1 MIGDYSIM
9 DWVTL
14 GGILTTIASLVGI
27 AIKLA
32 RDNSGLKAE
41 MKALS
46 KEREMEHASLSSE
59 HKGLSSEHK
68 GLSSEHKGLSSD
80 HRGLSKEHDALSKEH
95 ASIKKDTE
103 YISDEMKYEKMARE
117 NLYKNSTKAKEI
129 LETMDFMKEVVLQNS
144 RLTEE
149 VGRLT
154 VENQEL
160 SKSKQNNELDKVL
173 RILGRIEGQLASLEG
188 YRGTEEVQVVLKR
201 VESELL
207 ELNN

>member
-1 MIGDYSIM
+1 MIEGYSFM
-9 DWVTL
+9 DWVTF
-14 GGILTTIASLVGI
+14 GGVLTTIASLVGI

-32 RDNSGLKAE
+32 RDNSGFKAE

-46 KEREMEHASLSSE
+46 KEREMEHDSLSSE
-59 HKGLSSEHK
+59 
-68 GLSSEHKGLSSD
+68 
-80 HRGLSKEHDALSKEH
+80 HRGLSKEHDSLSKEH

-117 NLYKNSTKAKEI
+117 NLYKNSTRAKEI
-129 LETMDFMKEVVLQNS
+129 LETMDLMKEVVLQNS
-144 RLTEE
+144 RLHEE
-149 VGRLT
+149 VTRLT
-154 VENQEL
+154 VANQEL
-160 SKSKQNNELDKVL
+160 SKPKQNNELDKVF

-207 ELNN
+207 ELTN

>member
-9 DWVTL
+9 DWVTF
-14 GGILTTIASLVGI
+14 GGIVATIASLVGI

-46 KEREMEHASLSSE
+46 KEREMEHESLSKE
-59 HKGLSSEHK
+59 HSALSKEH
-68 GLSSEHKGLSSD
+68 D
-80 HRGLSKEHDALSKEH
+80 GLSKEHDVLSKEH
-95 ASIKKDTE
+95 DSIKKDTE

-129 LETMDFMKEVVLQNS
+129 LETMDLMKEVVLQNS

-149 VGRLT
+149 VTRLK

-160 SKSKQNNELDKVL
+160 SKPKENKELDKVL

-201 VESELL
+201 VESELS
-207 ELNN
+207 ELSN

>member
-1 MIGDYSIM
+1 MIEEYSIM
-9 DWVTL
+9 DWVTFS
-14 GGILTTIASLVGI
+14 GIVATIASLVGI

-46 KEREMEHASLSSE
+46 KEREMEHE
-59 HKGLSSEHK
+59 
-68 GLSSEHKGLSSD
+68 
-80 HRGLSKEHDALSKEH
+80 RLSKEHDGLYKDH
-95 ASIKKDTE
+95 LSIKEDTR

-129 LETMDFMKEVVLQNS
+129 LETIDLMKEVVFQNS

-149 VGRLT
+149 VTRLK

-160 SKSKQNNELDKVL
+160 SKPKQNNQLDKVL

>member
-14 GGILTTIASLVGI
+14 GGILTTVASLVGI

-59 HKGLSSEHK
+59 HKGLSS
-68 GLSSEHKGLSSD
+68 D

-103 YISDEMKYEKMARE
+103 YISDEMKYEK
-117 NLYKNSTKAKEI
+117 N
-129 LETMDFMKEVVLQNS
+129 
-144 RLTEE
+144 
-149 VGRLT
+149 G
-154 VENQEL
+154 
-160 SKSKQNNELDKVL
+160 
-173 RILGRIEGQLASLEG
+173 
-188 YRGTEEVQVVLKR
+188 
-201 VESELL
+201 
-207 ELNN
+207 

>member
-1 MIGDYSIM
+1 MIEGYSFM

-14 GGILTTIASLVGI
+14 GGILTTVASLVGI

-46 KEREMEHASLSSE
+46 KEREMEHDS
-59 HKGLSSEHK
+59 
-68 GLSSEHKGLSSD
+68 
-80 HRGLSKEHDALSKEH
+80 LSKEHDSLSKEHDSLSKEH

-129 LETMDFMKEVVLQNS
+129 LETMDLMKEVVLQNS
-144 RLTEE
+144 KLTEE
-149 VGRLT
+149 VTRLK

-160 SKSKQNNELDKVL
+160 SKPKQNTELDKVL
-173 RILGRIEGQLASLEG
+173 HILGRIEGQLASLEG
-188 YRGTEEVQVVLKR
+188 YRSTEEVQVVLKR

>member
-9 DWVTL
+9 DWVTF
-14 GGILTTIASLVGI
+14 GGILATIASLVGI

-46 KEREMEHASLSSE
+46 KEREMEH
-59 HKGLSSEHK
+59 
-68 GLSSEHKGLSSD
+68 D
-80 HRGLSKEHDALSKEH
+80 RLSKEHDRLSKEHDSLSNEHDGLSKEH

-129 LETMDFMKEVVLQNS
+129 LETMDLMKEVVLQNS
-144 RLTEE
+144 SLTEE
-149 VGRLT
+149 VTRLK

-160 SKSKQNNELDKVL
+160 SKPKENKELDKVL
-173 RILGRIEGQLASLEG
+173 RILGRIEGQLASLEDHCS
-188 YRGTEEVQVVLKR
+188 TEEVQVVLKR

-207 ELNN
+207 ELIN

>member
-1 MIGDYSIM
+1 MIEGYSFM
-9 DWVTL
+9 DWVTF
-14 GGILTTIASLVGI
+14 GGVLTTIASLVGI

-46 KEREMEHASLSSE
+46 KEREMEHAS
-59 HKGLSSEHK
+59 LSSEHK

>member
-1 MIGDYSIM
+1 MIEEYSIM
-9 DWVTL
+9 DWITFS
-14 GGILTTIASLVGI
+14 GIVATIASLVGI

-46 KEREMEHASLSSE
+46 KEREMEHDSLSSE
-59 HKGLSSEHK
+59 HRGLSSEH
-68 GLSSEHKGLSSD
+68 
-80 HRGLSKEHDALSKEH
+80 RNLSKEHDTLSKEH

-103 YISDEMKYEKMARE
+103 YISDEMKYEKEARK
-117 NLYKNSTKAKEI
+117 NLYKNSSRAKEI
-129 LETMDFMKEVVLQNS
+129 LETMDLMKEVVLQNS
-144 RLTEE
+144 KLHEE
-149 VGRLT
+149 VTRLT
-154 VENQEL
+154 VANQEL
-160 SKSKQNNELDKVL
+160 SKPKQNNNELDKVI

>member
-46 KEREMEHASLSSE
+46 KEREMEHDRLSN
-59 HKGLSSEHK
+59 
-68 GLSSEHKGLSSD
+68 
-80 HRGLSKEHDALSKEH
+80 EHDGLSKEH

-129 LETMDFMKEVVLQNS
+129 LETMDLMKEVVFQNS
-144 RLTEE
+144 SLTEE
-149 VGRLT
+149 VTRLK

-160 SKSKQNNELDKVL
+160 SKPKKNKELDKVL
-173 RILGRIEGQLASLEG
+173 RILGRIEGQLASLEDHCS
-188 YRGTEEVQVVLKR
+188 TEEVQVVLKR

>member
-14 GGILTTIASLVGI
+14 GGILTTVASLVGI

-46 KEREMEHASLSSE
+46 KEREMEHDSLSSE
-59 HKGLSSEHK
+59 HRGLSKEH
-68 GLSSEHKGLSSD
+68 D
-80 HRGLSKEHDALSKEH
+80 ALSKEHDALSKEH

-103 YISDEMKYEKMARE
+103 YISDEMKYEKEARK
-117 NLYKNSTKAKEI
+117 NLYKNSSRAKEI
-129 LETMDFMKEVVLQNS
+129 LETMDLMKEVVLEIS
-144 RLTEE
+144 RLNEE
-149 VGRLT
+149 VTRLK

-160 SKSKQNNELDKVL
+160 SKPKQNNELDKVL

>member
-14 GGILTTIASLVGI
+14 GGILTTVASLVGI

-46 KEREMEHASLSSE
+46 KEREMEHE
-59 HKGLSSEHK
+59 
-68 GLSSEHKGLSSD
+68 
-80 HRGLSKEHDALSKEH
+80 RLSKEHDGLYKDH
-95 ASIKKDTE
+95 LSIKDDTR
-103 YISDEMKYEKMARE
+103 YISDEMKYEKMARK

-129 LETMDFMKEVVLQNS
+129 LETMDLMKEVVLQNS
-144 RLTEE
+144 SLTEE
-149 VGRLT
+149 VTRLK

-160 SKSKQNNELDKVL
+160 SKPKENKELHKVL
-173 RILGRIEGQLASLEG
+173 RILGRIEGQLASLEDHCS
-188 YRGTEEVQVVLKR
+188 TEEVQVVLKR

-207 ELNN
+207 ELIN

>member
-14 GGILTTIASLVGI
+14 GGILTTVASVVGI

-46 KEREMEHASLSSE
+46 KEREMEHE
-59 HKGLSSEHK
+59 
-68 GLSSEHKGLSSD
+68 
-80 HRGLSKEHDALSKEH
+80 RLSKEHDGLYKDH
-95 ASIKKDTE
+95 LSIKKDTE

-129 LETMDFMKEVVLQNS
+129 LETMDLMKEVVLQNS
-144 RLTEE
+144 SLTEE
-149 VGRLT
+149 VTRLK

-160 SKSKQNNELDKVL
+160 SKPKQNKELDKVL
-173 RILGRIEGQLASLEG
+173 RILGRIEGQLASLEDHCS
-188 YRGTEEVQVVLKR
+188 TEEVQVVLKR

-207 ELNN
+207 ELIN

>member
-1 MIGDYSIM
+1 MIEGYSIM
-9 DWVTL
+9 DWVTF
-14 GGILTTIASLVGI
+14 GGILATIASLVGI

-46 KEREMEHASLSSE
+46 KEREMEHDS
-59 HKGLSSEHK
+59 
-68 GLSSEHKGLSSD
+68 
-80 HRGLSKEHDALSKEH
+80 LSKEHSSLHDALSKEHGDLSKEH

-129 LETMDFMKEVVLQNS
+129 LETMDLMKEVVLQNS
-144 RLTEE
+144 SLTEE
-149 VGRLT
+149 VARLK

-160 SKSKQNNELDKVL
+160 SKPKQNNELDKVL

>member
-68 GLSSEHKGLSSD
+68 GLSSD
-80 HRGLSKEHDALSKEH
+80 HRGLSKEHDALSKEN

>member
-46 KEREMEHASLSSE
+46 KEREMEHAS
-59 HKGLSSEHK
+59 LSSEHK

-201 VESELL
+201 VQSELL

>member
-9 DWVTL
+9 DWVTF

-46 KEREMEHASLSSE
+46 KEREMEHGS
-59 HKGLSSEHK
+59 
-68 GLSSEHKGLSSD
+68 
-80 HRGLSKEHDALSKEH
+80 LSKEHDVLSKEH

-117 NLYKNSTKAKEI
+117 NLYKNSSRAKEI
-129 LETMDFMKEVVLQNS
+129 LETMDLMKEVVLQNS

-149 VGRLT
+149 VTRLR

-160 SKSKQNNELDKVL
+160 SKPKQNNELDKVL

-188 YRGTEEVQVVLKR
+188 YRSTEEVQVVLKR

-207 ELNN
+207 ELIN

>member
-9 DWVTL
+9 DWVTF
-14 GGILTTIASLVGI
+14 GGIVATIASLVGI

-46 KEREMEHASLSSE
+46 KEREMEHDSLSSE
-59 HKGLSSEHK
+59 HRGLSSEH
-68 GLSSEHKGLSSD
+68 
-80 HRGLSKEHDALSKEH
+80 RNLSKEHDALSKEH

-117 NLYKNSTKAKEI
+117 NLYKNSTRAKEI

-144 RLTEE
+144 RLHDE
-149 VGRLT
+149 VTRLT
-154 VENQEL
+154 VANQEI
-160 SKSKQNNELDKVL
+160 SKPKQNNELDKVL

-188 YRGTEEVQVVLKR
+188 YRSTEEVQVVLKR
-201 VESELL
+201 VESELS
-207 ELNN
+207 ELSN

>member
-1 MIGDYSIM
+1 MIEEYSIM
-9 DWVTL
+9 DWITFS
-14 GGILTTIASLVGI
+14 GIVATIASLVGI

-46 KEREMEHASLSSE
+46 KEREMEHDSLSSE
-59 HKGLSSEHK
+59 
-68 GLSSEHKGLSSD
+68 

-103 YISDEMKYEKMARE
+103 YISDEMKYEKEARK
-117 NLYKNSTKAKEI
+117 NLYKNSSRAKEI
-129 LETMDFMKEVVLQNS
+129 LETMDLMKEVVLENS
-144 RLTEE
+144 RLNEE
-149 VGRLT
+149 VTRLK

-160 SKSKQNNELDKVL
+160 SKPKQNNELDKVL

>member
-1 MIGDYSIM
+1 M
-9 DWVTL
+9 DWITFS
-14 GGILTTIASLVGI
+14 GIVATIASLVGI

-46 KEREMEHASLSSE
+46 KEREMEHDS
-59 HKGLSSEHK
+59 
-68 GLSSEHKGLSSD
+68 
-80 HRGLSKEHDALSKEH
+80 LSKEHDSLSKEHDSLSKEHDSLSKEH

-117 NLYKNSTKAKEI
+117 NLYKNSTRAKEI
-129 LETMDFMKEVVLQNS
+129 LETMDLMKEVVLQNS
-144 RLTEE
+144 KLTEE
-149 VGRLT
+149 VTRLK

-160 SKSKQNNELDKVL
+160 SKPKQNTELDKVL

-188 YRGTEEVQVVLKR
+188 YRSTEEVQVVLKR

>member
-9 DWVTL
+9 DWVTF
-14 GGILTTIASLVGI
+14 GGIVATIASLVGI

-32 RDNSGLKAE
+32 WDNSGLKAE

-46 KEREMEHASLSSE
+46 KEREMEYE
-59 HKGLSSEHK
+59 
-68 GLSSEHKGLSSD
+68 
-80 HRGLSKEHDALSKEH
+80 RLSKEHDGLYKDH
-95 ASIKKDTE
+95 LSIKEDTR

-129 LETMDFMKEVVLQNS
+129 LETMDLMKEVVLQNS
-144 RLTEE
+144 RLHEE
-149 VGRLT
+149 VTRLT
-154 VENQEL
+154 VANQEL
-160 SKSKQNNELDKVL
+160 SKPKENKELDKVL
-173 RILGRIEGQLASLEG
+173 RILGRIEGQLASLED

-207 ELNN
+207 ELSN

>member
-14 GGILTTIASLVGI
+14 GGILTTVASLVGI

-46 KEREMEHASLSSE
+46 KEREMEHDSLSSE
-59 HKGLSSEHK
+59 HRGLSSEH
-68 GLSSEHKGLSSD
+68 
-80 HRGLSKEHDALSKEH
+80 RNLSKEHDALSKEH

-129 LETMDFMKEVVLQNS
+129 LETMDLMKEVVLQNS
-144 RLTEE
+144 SLTEE
-149 VGRLT
+149 VTRLK

-160 SKSKQNNELDKVL
+160 SKPKQNNELDKVL

-188 YRGTEEVQVVLKR
+188 YRSTEEVQVVLKR

-207 ELNN
+207 ELSN

>member
-1 MIGDYSIM
+1 M
-9 DWVTL
+9 DWVTF
-14 GGILTTIASLVGI
+14 GGIVATIASLVGI

-46 KEREMEHASLSSE
+46 KEREMEHESLSKE
-59 HKGLSSEHK
+59 HSALSKEH
-68 GLSSEHKGLSSD
+68 D
-80 HRGLSKEHDALSKEH
+80 GLSKEHDVLSKEH

-129 LETMDFMKEVVLQNS
+129 LETMDLMKEVVLQNS

-149 VGRLT
+149 VTRLK

-160 SKSKQNNELDKVL
+160 SKPKQNNELDKVL

-188 YRGTEEVQVVLKR
+188 YRSTEEVQVVLKR

-207 ELNN
+207 ELSN